1 MTLLNSPVEVS
12 IRILS
17 LLNQSFPN
25 ALGMNNLVLFDH
37 ALVHSA
43 DLGGPASLHPDIPGR
58 IGELGV
64 RRQLVQQ
71 ALDILL
77 RVELVE
83 VSPASTGIVYK
94 ASESAHGFLR
104 IIDAQYVT
112 KLQDRSRWVLE
123 TYGALAEEDVRAH
136 FHGLLDRW
144 SEEFENW
151 TRP

>member
-12 IRILS
+12 IRLLTILDH
-17 LLNQSFPN
+17 SFPN
-25 ALGMNNLVLFDH
+25 ALGIHRLVLFDH

-58 IGELGV
+58 VGELGV
-64 RRQLVQQ
+64 RRQLVEQ

-77 RVELVE
+77 RVELAE
-83 VSPASTGIVYK
+83 VAPERSGIVYR

-104 IIDAQYVT
+104 IIDAHYVD
-112 KLQDRSRWVLE
+112 KLQDRSSWVVG
-123 TYGALAEEDVRAH
+123 TYGSLADDEIRSR

-151 TRP
+151 TQL